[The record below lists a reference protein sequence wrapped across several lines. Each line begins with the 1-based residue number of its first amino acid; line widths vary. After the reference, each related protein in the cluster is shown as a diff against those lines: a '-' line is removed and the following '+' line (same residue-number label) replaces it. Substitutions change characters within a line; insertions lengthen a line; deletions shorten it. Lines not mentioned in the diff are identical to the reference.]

1 MEDEVKEAVDAFD
14 MELRDYFAA
23 KVLAEACKK
32 TTNTWAAACMS
43 YEYADAMI
51 EVRKEKFK

>member
-1 MEDEVKEAVDAFD
+1 MEDELKEEPRAID

-32 TTNTWAAACMS
+32 TTNTWAAARMS

-51 EVRKEKFK
+51 EVREEKNK

>member
-1 MEDEVKEAVDAFD
+1 MTDEIIETPRADN

-32 TTNTWAAACMS
+32 TTNTWAAARMS

-51 EVRKEKFK
+51 DVREEKNK

>member
-1 MEDEVKEAVDAFD
+1 MEDEVKEAPRAAD

-32 TTNTWAAACMS
+32 TTNTWAAARMS

-51 EVRKEKFK
+51 DVREEKNK